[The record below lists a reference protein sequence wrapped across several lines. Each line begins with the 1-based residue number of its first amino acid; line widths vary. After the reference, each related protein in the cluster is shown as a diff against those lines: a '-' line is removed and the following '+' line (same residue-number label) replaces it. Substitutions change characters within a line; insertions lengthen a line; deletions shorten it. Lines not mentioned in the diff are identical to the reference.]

1 MAQVAVV
8 PTDLRV
14 REKQQAR
21 KKATWVAF
29 IVLSIGGVALA
40 SGAAVG
46 ILAPSSLTMV
56 RNALSGMKSGH
67 SESDSARK
75 LRGAQDSMLSDITGD
90 IAAADA
96 AADAITAV
104 DPAATA
110 RAATPLPIVARTPP
124 MVAAATVTAAAPGIS
139 LDAPLPVPAGSPTHA
154 PSGGP
159 SPNGPALGEAA
170 VAAPGALLPVP
181 AGSFF
186 SLSRPMTEV
195 LAYEYLF
202 ILFIIYQD

>member
-1 MAQVAVV
+1 
-8 PTDLRV
+8 
-14 REKQQAR
+14 
-21 KKATWVAF
+21 
-29 IVLSIGGVALA
+29 
-40 SGAAVG
+40 
-46 ILAPSSLTMV
+46 MV
-56 RNALSGMKSGH
+56 RNALSEMKSGH

-75 LRGAQDSMLSDITGD
+75 LRGAQDAMLSDITGD

-104 DPAATA
+104 DPAAAA

-124 MVAAATVTAAAPGIS
+124 MVAATVTAAAPGIS

-186 SLSRPMTEV
+186 FSLRPMTEFFANF
-195 LAYEYLF
+195 LIIF
-202 ILFIIYQD
+202 IYQD